1 MGCLTAPFKLVAS
14 LALIAA
20 LGLGW
25 LYRDRVLREGRRL
38 IGGAGSVAPAAATGR
53 PGTRALRSARA
64 KVDSLNGWRADSVV
78 LTPAEMAS
86 LVGSGMS
93 VKVRAQLDSLEV
105 RLLDGEIA
113 VKGRLRTGRL
123 PQELVGPLA
132 VALRETEPVEAA
144 GPVRVLGPGQG
155 EWVVRSFRVRDFPV
169 PADMVPKLVS
179 RALGDSTRE
188 TIPLRIPQGVRDI
201 RIRSAGAT
209 LYGAP
214 RS

>member
-1 MGCLTAPFKLVAS
+1 MGCITAPFKLVAT
-14 LALIAA
+14 LVLIAA

-25 LYRDRVLREGRRL
+25 LYRDRVFREARQL
-38 IGGAGSVAPAAATGR
+38 IGGAESVPPTKSTGR
-53 PGTRALRSARA
+53 PGARALRSARS
-64 KVDSLNGWRADSVV
+64 KIDSLNGWRADSVV

-86 LVGSGMS
+86 LVGSLMDPT
-93 VKVRAQLDSLEV
+93 VRGQLDSLEV

-123 PQELVGPLA
+123 PNEVVGPLV

-144 GPVRVLGPGQG
+144 GPIRVLGLGKG
-155 EWVVRSFRVRDFPV
+155 EWAIRSFRLRDFPV
-169 PADMVPKLVS
+169 PADVVPKLVS
-179 RALGDSTRE
+179 RALGDSTRQ
-188 TIPLRIPQGVRDI
+188 TIPLRVPTGIRDI
-201 RIRSAGAT
+201 RIRPGGAT